1 MTLVDIEAPQ
11 QVRRDRWGRYLVTP
25 PDGGKPVGYQRAT
38 TLAKMLEDTSN
49 LTRWSARMTL
59 LGAAQRPDII
69 ASVLAADPSD
79 RKTLDKLA
87 EQAKEHG
94 GANVRRDL
102 GTAVHKFLELAH
114 ADATYTVPEPYTAD
128 IAAIQRV
135 LDDAGFDVVP
145 EYSERILVVDSIQ
158 VAGMCDMVLRRRSDG
173 LLFIADLKTGS
184 SVQYGALGWA
194 VQLSIYS
201 QADNIYEQGQADD
214 GSDDR
219 RLPMPTVDR
228 SAAFIIHCEPQS
240 GSAQLHQLTIG
251 AEFVDL
257 AVAVREVRKRRDLL
271 VPFEFEGGGTTSTSV
286 AEGTANAD
294 AAGEVAAV
302 VGTVDDPTPDA
313 AALAMFHEARTAWLI
328 NRTTALVER
337 LSKAHVAEVWPTD
350 IARPG
355 DIKAGTATWSM
366 QDQNLISMALDAL
379 EAKHDVPFGDEDP
392 LVTARRR
399 AEVEAKIAAEVAE
412 ANAALADT
420 PYTARAT
427 DPDTTYADP
436 VEAKIAAEAST
447 LSTTSMGAEVKTYTA
462 QPDGPTADP
471 VAVDIVMSI
480 VKAMAKSEHP
490 DDRERIGRVQ
500 AWQRQASNKGVG
512 WKIGGY
518 KRGEVPER
526 LYAIV
531 AAAVGCLDLIDLDAT
546 DPDRRVRDLLAA
558 VLDDDIAQQP
568 TASVG
573 ALFGLLTTDQA
584 LRLAEMAEAVTNT
597 NTTDKEHQQ

>member
-1 MTLVDIEAPQ
+1 VTLVDIEAPTE
-11 QVRRDRWGRYLVTP
+11 VRRDRWGRYLVTP

-69 ASVLAADPSD
+69 ASTLAADPSD

-114 ADATYTVPEPYTAD
+114 ADPTYTVPEPYAAD
-128 IAAIQRV
+128 IAAIRTL

-145 EYSERILVVDSIQ
+145 DYSERILVVDSIQ
-158 VAGMCDMVLRRRSDG
+158 VAGMCDMVLRRRSDDR
-173 LLFIADLKTGS
+173 LFIADLKTGS
-184 SVQYGALGWA
+184 SVQYGSLGWA

-201 QADNIYEQGQADD
+201 QADAIYEQGRADD

-219 RLPMPTVDR
+219 RLPSPDVVMDT
-228 SAAFIIHCEPQS
+228 AYIIHCEPQS
-240 GSAQLHQLTIG
+240 GSAQLHQLAIG
-251 AEFVDL
+251 AQFVDL

-271 VPFEFEGGGTTSTSV
+271 VPFKFEGGGDDAASV
-286 AEGTANAD
+286 DRSGTANAS
-294 AAGEVAAV
+294 VTTQTSVV
-302 VGTVDDPTPDA
+302 VGTVDDPTTDA
-313 AALAMFHEARTAWLI
+313 AALVTHEARTAWLI
-328 NRTTALVER
+328 RQYDL
-337 LSKAHVAEVWPTD
+337 LLGKLGKAHLIEAWPTG
-350 IARPG
+350 IPG
-355 DIKAGTATWSM
+355 PRHIQDGTATWTS
-366 QDQNLISMALDAL
+366 DDIDTIAAALHAL

-392 LVTARRR
+392 KVTAQRR
-399 AEVEAKIAAEVAE
+399 ADVEAKIAAD
-412 ANAALADT
+412 LT
-420 PYTARAT
+420 PPTPEPEPT
-427 DPDTTYADP
+427 P
-436 VEAKIAAEAST
+436 E
-447 LSTTSMGAEVKTYTA
+447 
-462 QPDGPTADP
+462 PDGPTANPD
-471 VAVDIVMSI
+471 AVDTVMAIVI
-480 VKAMAKSEHP
+480 AMKVGTP
-490 DDRERIGRVQ
+490 DERERIGRVQ
-500 AWQRQASNKGVG
+500 AWQRQASNKHVG
-512 WKIGGY
+512 WKIGNY
-518 KRGEVPER
+518 ARGQVPER

-568 TASVG
+568 TSSVG

-584 LRLAEMAEAVTNT
+584 LRLAAMAEAAT
-597 NTTDKEHQQ
+597 